1 MSNFYAKV
9 FARFYDS
16 VIQKAETK
24 ELADRRKS
32 LLSDLKG
39 NIMEIGAGTGVN
51 FQYYA
56 KDAHILAVEPSPYM
70 LRQAKEKKK
79 DRKNVRLLQ
88 ASVEQCYEN
97 KEVQESSMDAVVCT
111 LVLCTIPDPQKALNY
126 IHQWLK
132 PDGVLIIIEHIKS
145 HHPWK
150 SKIQDILNPA
160 WKVIGEGCHLN
171 RNTDQM
177 IMQAGF
183 QPLEDGYFTYQT
195 LWYQGIFR
203 KIKSSKE
210 KGSARDQKVS

>member
-39 NIMEIGAGTGVN
+39 NILEIGAGTGVN

-97 KEVQESSMDAVVCT
+97 KEVQERSMDAVVCNDYPI
-111 LVLCTIPDPQKALNY
+111 LKVLNLQLNFVGMFKK
-126 IHQWLK
+126 LPK
-132 PDGVLIIIEHIKS
+132 
-145 HHPWK
+145 
-150 SKIQDILNPA
+150 
-160 WKVIGEGCHLN
+160 
-171 RNTDQM
+171 
-177 IMQAGF
+177 
-183 QPLEDGYFTYQT
+183 
-195 LWYQGIFR
+195 QGIHLSDGLLFFHSFLHLSYMGLDSRGNFR
-203 KIKSSKE
+203 I
-210 KGSARDQKVS
+210 V